1 MKAVILGVIELLL
14 FFSKTD
20 EKLSYSIKEMPMKKK
35 IVVMLPFIIVP
46 IFIPIYI
53 ILDNL
58 ILVDIFGCG
67 CVPSAQTNMLNLP
80 YNANDL
86 RLTVFSVLAI
96 GMSVWSFII
105 SKTFNRKF
113 TKLLYCFVVIV
124 FNVMLALWVVKSFVW
139 A

>member
-1 MKAVILGVIELLL
+1 
-14 FFSKTD
+14 
-20 EKLSYSIKEMPMKKK
+20 MKKK
-35 IVVMLPFIIVP
+35 IVAILPFIIMP

-67 CVPSAQTNMLNLP
+67 CVPSAQTNMLNIP

-96 GMSVWSFII
+96 GMYVWSIMI
-105 SKTFNRKF
+105 SKRFSSKI
-113 TKLLYCFVVIV
+113 TKLLYCLFAILL
-124 FNVMLALWVVKSFVW
+124 NVMLAIWVVKTFMW

>member
-1 MKAVILGVIELLL
+1 
-14 FFSKTD
+14 
-20 EKLSYSIKEMPMKKK
+20 MKKK
-35 IVVMLPFIIVP
+35 IVAILPFIMMP

-67 CVPSAQTNMLNLP
+67 CVPSAQTNMLNIP

-96 GMSVWSFII
+96 GMSVWSIMI
-105 SKTFNRKF
+105 SKRFSRKI
-113 TKLLYCFVVIV
+113 TKLLYCLFAILL
-124 FNVMLALWVVKSFVW
+124 NVMLAIWVVKTFMW

>member
-1 MKAVILGVIELLL
+1 
-14 FFSKTD
+14 
-20 EKLSYSIKEMPMKKK
+20 MKKK
-35 IVVMLPFIIVP
+35 IVAILPFIIMP

-67 CVPSAQTNMLNLP
+67 CVPSAQTNKLNIP

-86 RLTVFSVLAI
+86 RSTVFSVLAI
-96 GMSVWSFII
+96 VLSVWSIII
-105 SKTFNRKF
+105 SKAFKRKN
-113 TKLLYCFVVIV
+113 TKLIYCFAVILL
-124 FNVMLALWVVKSFVW
+124 NVMLALWVVKTFMW